1 MPRTGGFAQRVRH
14 SEEGTQKRSALGKKH
29 RDAGTDPAPGRRGVT
44 GPASKDDGEQRA
56 CWCLGR
62 PFASHAFEGCPV
74 RGGRRGVRLHS
85 YRDALCELLKPKCT
99 QFNHS
104 GLTSSSESATLYEHS
119 NNRDT
124 QCQAGSMSVGQ
135 RCLGKRESGARPE
148 RSGHCE
154 RGERLQGPL
163 CQRHEKAQP
172 IDHPQVRKPAEKSG
186 AQLPKKAGRQRA
198 GNGFVCVCPVSA
210 FLKGRRLFSC

>member
-1 MPRTGGFAQRVRH
+1 MTMTRFIFDNRWKPTDLLKAVKRTGYLF
-14 SEEGTQKRSALGKKH
+14 TK
-29 RDAGTDPAPGRRGVT
+29 
-44 GPASKDDGEQRA
+44 SKI
-56 CWCLGR
+56 
-62 PFASHAFEGCPV
+62 
-74 RGGRRGVRLHS
+74 
-85 YRDALCELLKPKCT
+85 T
-99 QFNHS
+99 QFFRS
-104 GLTSSSESATLYEHS
+104 GLTSSSKSATLYAKL

-172 IDHPQVRKPAEKSG
+172 IADPRVRKPAETIRCTASEESG
-186 AQLPKKAGRQRA
+186 SPGKASD
-198 GNGFVCVCPVSA
+198 GFVCVCPASA
-210 FLKGRRLFSC
+210 FFERQTPFLRAENRPVYRMRGKGGCQRKGLWSADSGRETENALS

>member
-1 MPRTGGFAQRVRH
+1 MTMTRFIFDNRWKPTDLLKAVKRTGYLF
-14 SEEGTQKRSALGKKH
+14 TK
-29 RDAGTDPAPGRRGVT
+29 
-44 GPASKDDGEQRA
+44 SKI
-56 CWCLGR
+56 
-62 PFASHAFEGCPV
+62 
-74 RGGRRGVRLHS
+74 
-85 YRDALCELLKPKCT
+85 T
-99 QFNHS
+99 QFFRS
-104 GLTSSSESATLYEHS
+104 GLTSSSKSDTLYVEL

-172 IDHPQVRKPAEKSG
+172 IDNPRVRKPAEKSG
-186 AQLPKKAGRQRA
+186 AQLPKKAGRQKWLCLR
-198 GNGFVCVCPVSA
+198 CPASA
-210 FLKGRRLFSC
+210 FLKGRRFLRAENRPVYRIWAGRRLPCSR